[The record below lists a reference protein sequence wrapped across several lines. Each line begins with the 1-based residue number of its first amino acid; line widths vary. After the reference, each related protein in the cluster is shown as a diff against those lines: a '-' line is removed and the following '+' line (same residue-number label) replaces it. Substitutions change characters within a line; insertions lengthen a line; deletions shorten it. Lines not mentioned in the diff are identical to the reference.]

1 MLNGNRLS
9 LISPHL
15 QVECNHYDA
24 GPKHPPNFWSI
35 NKCDKAGIAWWC
47 LWAIWRLE
55 TQNAPVL
62 GTMLNLKITSTVPI
76 WGKFHRCLLWQIS
89 QMLSYPKCKKTV
101 YNYPEVLCFR
111 LTASKEKPR
120 REDTQLLVVQDSFS
134 PLKRNYKPS
143 QILGSLLLYWCDK
156 APKFS
161 TEISNM
167 QWKTQWH
174 FSGVLGFDGPGGLAQ
189 NEFCLGIST
198 HHTLPKIHTHNSIK
212 KLVGDAI
219 SPSIQKN
226 IMFIKTGL
234 NLLQIKNPWSFTRLF
249 SAFFR
254 KLPSCYHCH
263 FCFIQRSGRGG
274 RVGLGLVNTEKRPV
288 NILLP
293 LWALLSLLS
302 VLLLLVVGF
311 AWLDTFIV
319 ALFGRPSRF
328 ALDLLHWQGRW
339 I

>member
-1 MLNGNRLS
+1 
-9 LISPHL
+9 
-15 QVECNHYDA
+15 
-24 GPKHPPNFWSI
+24 
-35 NKCDKAGIAWWC
+35 
-47 LWAIWRLE
+47 
-55 TQNAPVL
+55 
-62 GTMLNLKITSTVPI
+62 
-76 WGKFHRCLLWQIS
+76 
-89 QMLSYPKCKKTV
+89 MLSYPKCKKTV

-219 SPSIQKN
+219 SPSIQKTLCSSKRVWIFSKSKILEVSPGYFRHFFEN
-226 IMFIKTGL
+226 CRVATTAT
-234 NLLQIKNPWSFTRLF
+234 SASF
-249 SAFFR
+249 SAAAVAA
-254 KLPSCYHCH
+254 
-263 FCFIQRSGRGG
+263 G
-274 RVGLGLVNTEKRPV
+274 
-288 NILLP
+288 
-293 LWALLSLLS
+293 S
-302 VLLLLVVGF
+302 VL
-311 AWLDTFIV
+311 AWWTQRR
-319 ALFGRPSRF
+319 G
-328 ALDLLHWQGRW
+328 Q
-339 I
+339 